1 LLRSCRIA
9 TGNQPRGKSPKCL
22 RAYALLK
29 SRSPTVVLI
38 PIVYSPMVNFL
49 SIIALGFFLGMRHA
63 TDPDHVIAVSTIVS
77 REREIGKSAWIGA
90 FWGIGHT
97 LTIFA
102 VGAAIILF
110 DVAISPRIGLS
121 MELAVGLMLILLGV
135 MNVVSF
141 FQGLPSSPTRAGTP
155 VSPQGEVIH
164 SHAHSHGDY
173 IHTHSHSHGP
183 EVHGHQGENPVAWLD
198 RALLRFKVY
207 RPLRPLMI
215 GIVHGMA
222 GSAAVALLVL
232 ATIRDPRW
240 AVAYLL
246 VFGIGTTAGMMVITM
261 SIASTFRFAR
271 GKQIFLQRLAIASG
285 VLSLGFGIF
294 VAYQII
300 VVNGLLSSHPQW
312 VPR

>member
-1 LLRSCRIA
+1 MINFFS
-9 TGNQPRGKSPKCL
+9 
-22 RAYALLK
+22 
-29 SRSPTVVLI
+29 
-38 PIVYSPMVNFL
+38 IV
-49 SIIALGFFLGMRHA
+49 ALGFFLGMRHA

-77 REREIGKSAWIGA
+77 REREIGKSAWIGV

-110 DVAISPRIGLS
+110 DVAISPRLGLS
-121 MELAVGLMLILLGV
+121 MELAVGLMLILLGIF
-135 MNVVSF
+135 NVVSF
-141 FQGLPSSPTRAGTP
+141 FRDMPSASERAGTP
-155 VSPQGEVIH
+155 ASPQPELLH

-183 EVHGHQGENPVAWLD
+183 DPHVHNGQNPVAWLD
-198 RALLRFKVY
+198 RVLLRFKLY

-232 ATIRDPRW
+232 ATIRDARW

-246 VFGIGTTAGMMVITM
+246 VFGVGTIAGMMVITM
-261 SIASTFRFAR
+261 SIASTFRLAQ
-271 GKQIFLQRLAIASG
+271 GKRVFLRRLTMASG
-285 VLSLGFGIF
+285 VLSFGFGTF

-300 VVNGLLSSHPQW
+300 VVNGLLSAHPQW

>member
-1 LLRSCRIA
+1 
-9 TGNQPRGKSPKCL
+9 
-22 RAYALLK
+22 
-29 SRSPTVVLI
+29 
-38 PIVYSPMVNFL
+38 
-49 SIIALGFFLGMRHA
+49 MRHA

-77 REREIGKSAWIGA
+77 REREVGKSAWIGI

-121 MELAVGLMLILLGV
+121 MELAVGLMLILLGII
-135 MNVVSF
+135 NVISF
-141 FQGLPSSPTRAGTP
+141 FRDLPSTRDRVGVPAPPHAELGA
-155 VSPQGEVIH
+155 SQLEVVH
-164 SHAHSHGDY
+164 SHAHSHGDF
-173 IHTHSHSHGP
+173 IHTHPHSHAQGP
-183 EVHGHQGENPVAWLD
+183 DTHVHSGQNPVAWLD
-198 RALLRFKVY
+198 RMFLRFKLY

-232 ATIRDPRW
+232 ATIRDPRG

-246 VFGIGTTAGMMVITM
+246 VFGIGTIAGMMVITM
-261 SIASTFRFAR
+261 SIASTFRLAR
-271 GKQIFLQRLAIASG
+271 GKQLFLRRVAMASG
-285 VLSLGFGIF
+285 VLSLGFGVF

-300 VVNGLLSSHPQW
+300 VVNGLLSAHPQW

>member
-1 LLRSCRIA
+1 MI
-9 TGNQPRGKSPKCL
+9 
-22 RAYALLK
+22 
-29 SRSPTVVLI
+29 
-38 PIVYSPMVNFL
+38 NFF

-77 REREIGKSAWIGA
+77 REHQIGKSAWIGV

-121 MELAVGLMLILLGV
+121 MELAVGFMLILLGII
-135 MNVVSF
+135 NVVSF
-141 FQGLPSSPTRAGTP
+141 FRDLPSAAERSGAPTP
-155 VSPQGEVIH
+155 PQGSDGQARTSARTHEELLH
-164 SHAHSHGDY
+164 SHAHSHGDF
-173 IHTHSHSHGP
+173 IHTHPHSHEHGP
-183 EVHGHQGENPVAWLD
+183 DAHVHVGQNPVAWLD
-198 RALLRFKVY
+198 RALLRFKLY

-232 ATIRDPRW
+232 ATIRDARW

-246 VFGIGTTAGMMVITM
+246 VFGIGTIAGMMVITM
-261 SIASTFRFAR
+261 SIASTFHLAR
-271 GKQIFLQRLAIASG
+271 GKQAFLQRLAMASG

-300 VVNGLLSSHPQW
+300 VVNGLLSAHPQW

>member
-1 LLRSCRIA
+1 
-9 TGNQPRGKSPKCL
+9 
-22 RAYALLK
+22 
-29 SRSPTVVLI
+29 
-38 PIVYSPMVNFL
+38 MVNFL
-49 SIIALGFFLGMRHA
+49 SVIALGFFLGMRHA

-77 REREIGKSAWIGA
+77 REREISKSAWIGV
-90 FWGIGHT
+90 FWGLGHT

-110 DVAISPRIGLS
+110 DFVIPPRIGLS

-135 MNVVSF
+135 INVVSF
-141 FQGLPSSPTRAGTP
+141 FRGLPRAVASATADKSVP
-155 VSPQGEVIH
+155 EAPHSEVVH

-173 IHTHSHSHGP
+173 IHTHSHSHVP
-183 EVHGHQGENPVAWLD
+183 ASHVHAGRNPVAWLD
-198 RALLRFKVY
+198 RAFLRFKVY
-207 RPLRPLMI
+207 RPFRPLMI
-215 GIVHGMA
+215 GIVHGLA

-246 VFGIGTTAGMMVITM
+246 VFGIGTIAGMMVITM
-261 SIASTFRFAR
+261 SIASTFRLAR
-271 GKQIFLQRLAIASG
+271 GKQEFLRQLAMVSG

-294 VAYQII
+294 VAYHII
-300 VVNGLLSSHPQW
+300 VVNGLLSRHPQW

>member
-1 LLRSCRIA
+1 
-9 TGNQPRGKSPKCL
+9 
-22 RAYALLK
+22 
-29 SRSPTVVLI
+29 
-38 PIVYSPMVNFL
+38 MVNFL

-77 REREIGKSAWIGA
+77 REREIGKSAWIGV

-102 VGAAIILF
+102 VGAGIILF

-121 MELAVGLMLILLGV
+121 MELAVGLMLILLGIV
-135 MNVVSF
+135 NVVSF
-141 FQGLPSSPTRAGTP
+141 FRDVPLARERAGTP
-155 VSPQGEVIH
+155 APPLSQPPSSPSGEMVH
-164 SHAHSHGDY
+164 SHAHSHGDFV
-173 IHTHSHSHGP
+173 HTHRHSHLQGP
-183 EVHGHQGENPVAWLD
+183 EGHVHAGRNPVAWLD
-198 RALLRFKVY
+198 RMFLRFRLY

-215 GIVHGMA
+215 GIVHGLA

-232 ATIRDPRW
+232 AAIRDPRW

-246 VFGIGTTAGMMVITM
+246 VFGIGTIAGMMVITM
-261 SIASTFRFAR
+261 SIASTFRLAS
-271 GKQIFLQRLAIASG
+271 GKQVFLRRLAMASG

-300 VVNGLLSSHPQW
+300 VVNGLLSAHPQW

>member
-1 LLRSCRIA
+1 MI
-9 TGNQPRGKSPKCL
+9 
-22 RAYALLK
+22 
-29 SRSPTVVLI
+29 
-38 PIVYSPMVNFL
+38 NFV

-77 REREIGKSAWIGA
+77 REREIGKSAWIGV

-110 DVAISPRIGLS
+110 DVAISPRLGLS
-121 MELAVGLMLILLGV
+121 MELAVGLMLILLGII
-135 MNVVSF
+135 NVVSF
-141 FQGLPSSPTRAGTP
+141 FRDMPSASERAGTP
-155 VSPQGEVIH
+155 APPQESVASQQPELVH
-164 SHAHSHGDY
+164 SHAHSHGDF

-183 EVHGHQGENPVAWLD
+183 EAHVHAEGNAVAWLD
-198 RALLRFKVY
+198 RALLRFKLY

-246 VFGIGTTAGMMVITM
+246 VFGIGTIAGMMVITM
-261 SIASTFRFAR
+261 SIASTFHLAR
-271 GKQIFLQRLAIASG
+271 GKQAFLQRLAMAFG

-294 VAYQII
+294 IAYQIL
-300 VVNGLLSSHPQW
+300 VVNGLLSAHPQW

>member
-1 LLRSCRIA
+1 
-9 TGNQPRGKSPKCL
+9 
-22 RAYALLK
+22 
-29 SRSPTVVLI
+29 
-38 PIVYSPMVNFL
+38 MVNFF

-77 REREIGKSAWIGA
+77 REREIGKSAWIGV

-110 DVAISPRIGLS
+110 DVAISPRLGLS
-121 MELAVGLMLILLGV
+121 MELAVGLMLILLGII
-135 MNVVSF
+135 NVVSF
-141 FQGLPSSPTRAGTP
+141 FRDLPSSVTRAATP
-155 VSPQGEVIH
+155 APPPSEVVH
-164 SHAHSHGDY
+164 SHAHSHGDF
-173 IHTHSHSHGP
+173 IHTHPHSHEHGP
-183 EVHGHQGENPVAWLD
+183 NAHHHREQSPVAWLD
-198 RALLRFKVY
+198 RMFLRFKLY

-246 VFGIGTTAGMMVITM
+246 VFGIGTIAGMMVITM
-261 SIASTFRFAR
+261 SIASTFHLAR
-271 GKQIFLQRLAIASG
+271 GKQAFLQRLAMASG

-294 VAYQII
+294 VAYQIL
-300 VVNGLLSSHPQW
+300 VVNGLLSAHPQW

>member
-1 LLRSCRIA
+1 
-9 TGNQPRGKSPKCL
+9 
-22 RAYALLK
+22 
-29 SRSPTVVLI
+29 
-38 PIVYSPMVNFL
+38 MVNFL

-77 REREIGKSAWIGA
+77 REREIGKSAWIGV
-90 FWGIGHT
+90 FWGVGHT

-102 VGAAIILF
+102 VGAGIILF

-141 FQGLPSSPTRAGTP
+141 FRDLPSVRERARTP
-155 VSPQGEVIH
+155 APPQPELVH
-164 SHAHSHGDY
+164 SHPHSHGDF
-173 IHTHSHSHGP
+173 IHTHPHSHEHGP
-183 EVHGHQGENPVAWLD
+183 DSHVHSEQNPVTWLD
-198 RALLRFKVY
+198 RAFLRFKVY

-215 GIVHGMA
+215 GIVHGLA

-240 AVAYLL
+240 AAAYLL
-246 VFGIGTTAGMMVITM
+246 VFGIGTIAGMMVITM
-261 SIASTFRFAR
+261 SIASAFHLAR
-271 GKQIFLQRLAIASG
+271 GRQKFLQQLAMVSG
-285 VLSLGFGIF
+285 VLSLVFGLF
-294 VAYQII
+294 VAYHI
-300 VVNGLLSSHPQW
+300 VAVNGLLSAHPQW